1 MVPHEVLGVS
11 PDATREEIRRRYH
24 ALILQYHPDRSD
36 APDAADRTQAVTEAY
51 HALMGRDSGD
61 GSRAHHIRKQAAKY
75 HRKDPTKKG
84 RAARKAARKAAKAK
98 RPKRVDCGTC
108 GGRGSTT
115 RTRTVLGIMKRTEE
129 VICPD
134 CAGQGYVVQ

>member
-11 PDATREEIRRRYH
+11 PDATREEIRRQYH

-51 HALMGRDSGD
+51 HALMGRGSGD
-61 GSRAHHIRKQAAKY
+61 GGHRHHIRKQAAKY
-75 HRKDPTKKG
+75 HRKDPSKKG

-108 GGRGSTT
+108 GGRGTTT
-115 RTRTVLGIMKRTEE
+115 RMRTVLGIMKRTEE
-129 VICPD
+129 VTCSD